1 MSCSFQKSH
10 AFASARRGG
19 FTLIEIIV
27 VLAVIGI
34 LAVMIFESY
43 QSFIARSGRVR
54 CAANL
59 RSLHVALAAYTL
71 DQNHWPQNPYEIGD
85 PGFDTWWM
93 REMSRYQLGK
103 SNWEC
108 PTFKRMQ
115 QEGVTEKEKDE
126 KKMIHY
132 IPTPFDDG
140 PRTPYKWPGQP
151 WAVEVGDFHGD
162 GNLIL
167 SPDGSIKGFN
177 QFIGGQR

>member
-1 MSCSFQKSH
+1 V
-10 AFASARRGG
+10 
-19 FTLIEIIV
+19 V
-27 VLAVIGI
+27 VLVIICI

-43 QSFIARSGRVR
+43 QSFVARAGRVQ
-54 CAANL
+54 CASNL

-85 PGFDTWWM
+85 PQFDTWWM
-93 REMSRYQLGK
+93 REMSRYSLGR

-115 QEGVTEKEKDE
+115 QEGVAEKDKDD

-140 PRTPYKWPGQP
+140 PRTPYKWSAQP

-167 SPDGSIKGFN
+167 FPDGSIKGFN
-177 QFIGGQR
+177 QYIGGQR